1 MLFLEKK
8 KNKAL
13 SHLLSLCISVR
24 IVMMMM
30 MMMLAAAV
38 ATVGAAAMSDL
49 TQAKRKGSQR
59 CLTQV

>member
-13 SHLLSLCISVR
+13 SRLLSLCISVR
-24 IVMMMM
+24 IVMMM